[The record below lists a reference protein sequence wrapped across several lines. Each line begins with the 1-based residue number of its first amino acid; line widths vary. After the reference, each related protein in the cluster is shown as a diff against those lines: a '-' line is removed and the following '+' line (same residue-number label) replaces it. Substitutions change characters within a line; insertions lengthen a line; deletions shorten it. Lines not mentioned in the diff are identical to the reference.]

1 MLSDEELATAVVD
14 EAFRLHKDLGPGLL
28 ESVYSTLLAHRLAK
42 RGLNVEREKHV
53 IFEYDGV
60 RFDQGFRVDLL
71 VEGRVVV
78 ELKSV
83 EQLHPSAFK
92 QTLTYLRLMNLR
104 IGLLI
109 NFGAPLF
116 KEGIRRIVN

>member
-1 MLSDEELATAVVD
+1 MFTEEEVATAVVD

-28 ESVYSTLLAHRLAK
+28 ESVYSTLLAHRLIK
-42 RGLNVEREKHV
+42 RGLAVEREKQV
-53 IFEYDGV
+53 VFEYDGL
-60 RFDQGFRVDLL
+60 RFDQGPRVDLL
-71 VEGRVVV
+71 VEGRVV

-109 NFGAPLF
+109 NFGAPLSS
-116 KEGIRRIVN
+116 KACAAL

>member
-1 MLSDEELATAVVD
+1 MLSDEEIATAIVD
-14 EAFRLHKDLGPGLL
+14 EAFHLHRELGPGLL
-28 ESVYSTLLAHRLAK
+28 ESVYCLLLAHRLRK
-42 RGLNVEREKHV
+42 RGLEVEQEKHV
-53 IFEYDGV
+53 VFEYDGL
-60 RFDQGFRVDLL
+60 RFDQGSRVDLP
-71 VEGRVVV
+71 VEGRLVV

-116 KEGIRRIVN
+116 KEGVRRIVN